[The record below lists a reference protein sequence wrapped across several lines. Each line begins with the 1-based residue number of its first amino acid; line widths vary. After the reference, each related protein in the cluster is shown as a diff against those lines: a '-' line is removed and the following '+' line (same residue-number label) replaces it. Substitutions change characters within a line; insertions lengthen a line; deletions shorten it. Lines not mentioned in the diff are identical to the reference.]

1 MTRSTLFLLI
11 SVTFWGFSFSAIKIC
26 LTQLTPVEMISGRF
40 IMASLTLFLILK
52 AKKIPLGIHTM
63 RVRLSLA
70 AFMVFLHFWI
80 MAVGMK
86 ETTATNTAWI
96 LAFAPMSVALLAW
109 VYLKERF
116 SWLGWTGLIVATIG
130 LVAMVFNG
138 DLVNL
143 TFVKSRGDLIVFTS
157 CFSWAIYTI
166 LTRELMAQLSPMA
179 ATFWMVTVAGAIFVP
194 YTLITSGIGVYAA
207 LEFRTWIALIFLGV
221 FCLAIAFWLWSEGL
235 KRLSATKVGVVLY
248 IEPLVAT
255 YAAWLIL
262 DEQITLWIIGGGL
275 LIMAGVYISEKFGTV
290 KIADTESTQ

>member
-1 MTRSTLFLLI
+1 
-11 SVTFWGFSFSAIKIC
+11 
-26 LTQLTPVEMISGRF
+26 
-40 IMASLTLFLILK
+40 MASLTLFLILK
-52 AKKIPLGIHTM
+52 AKKIPFGIHTM

-70 AFMVFLHFWI
+70 ALMVFLHFWI

-116 SWLGWTGLIVATIG
+116 SWFGWLGLTIATAG
-130 LVAMVFNG
+130 LVAMVYNG
-138 DLVNL
+138 DPGNL
-143 TFVKSRGDLIVFTS
+143 TFVRSRGDLTVFSS

-166 LTRELMAQLSPMA
+166 LTRELMAKLNPMA
-179 ATFWMVTVAGAIFVP
+179 ATFWMVTIAGAIFVP
-194 YTLITSGIGVYAA
+194 YTFFTSGISVYTA
-207 LEFRTWIALIFLGV
+207 LELRTWIALIFLGV

-262 DEQITLWIIGGGL
+262 DEAITLWILGGGV
-275 LIMAGVYISEKFGTV
+275 LIMAGVYVSEKLGTV
-290 KIADTESTQ
+290 KLAEHDV